1 MIVLGID
8 PGSAKLG
15 YAFLN
20 SEGESIEC
28 LDAGTLVFPK
38 VELSKKLF
46 LLYKKLDEL
55 MLEHPTNA
63 LSIESIFT
71 HKNVHS
77 SFVLGHVRGVC
88 MMMAEKFK
96 APVFEYA
103 PKKIKK
109 IVTGSGAASKD
120 QVAMSLSAFLGMPGI
135 ESVGASDTTDAI
147 AVAWTHIISHR
158 KVENYK
164 PVQER

>member
-20 SEGESIEC
+20 KKNEEVEC

-38 VELSKKLF
+38 VSLSKKLY

-55 MLEHPTNA
+55 MLEYDVDGVA
-63 LSIESIFT
+63 VESIFT
-71 HKNVHS
+71 HKNVQS

-88 MMMAEKFK
+88 MMMAEKHK
-96 APVFEYA
+96 ASVFEYA

-109 IVTGSGAASKD
+109 LVTGSGNAPKS
-120 QVAMSLSAFLGMPGI
+120 QVAMSLSSLLAMP
-135 ESVGASDTTDAI
+135 EVQNSQYSDTTDAI
-147 AVAWTHIISHR
+147 AVAWTHLMSQR
-158 KVENYK
+158 SYEV
-164 PVQER
+164 PLQEL